1 MAQIDDLDA
10 ALAKTTTDTQKLIT
24 DVQAQ
29 VKALQ
34 DALGAA
40 GTPVDL
46 TAAIAAANN
55 LDALVTAADAAT
67 QPAPPAPP
75 AA

>member
-1 MAQIDDLDA
+1 MAQIDDLSA

-40 GTPVDL
+40 GTPADL

-67 QPAPPAPP
+67 QPAPPAP
-75 AA
+75 AG